1 MVNWGCRF
9 LRPAAPYA
17 HRSDVPEAHL
27 RLREERMRVA
37 EATTQM
43 SKNGV
48 TITGARLQRIGSGAV
63 GIRVTNCG
71 PVKIDGIDM
80 DQILGHGVIV
90 EPGDN
95 AKPSEGMA
103 KRLVTGV
110 AVAAIA
116 KALGL

>member
-1 MVNWGCRF
+1 
-9 LRPAAPYA
+9 
-17 HRSDVPEAHL
+17 
-27 RLREERMRVA
+27 
-37 EATTQM
+37 M

-71 PVKIDGIDM
+71 PVTIDGIDM
-80 DQILGHGVIV
+80 DEVAGHGVIV
-90 EPGDN
+90 EEH

-103 KRLVTGV
+103 KGLVTGV
-110 AVAAIA
+110 TVAAIA